1 VTETT
6 NQKTAPVLAQVF
18 SSGGGTQ
25 SCCIAALI
33 VRGRLPKP
41 DICVIADT
49 GYENDRTWEY
59 LDAIVAPALT
69 GCGVEVCRIL
79 ASEWASPWGNPSVH
93 HGFASS
99 GQLMIP
105 AYTDQSG
112 VVSKLSTYCSN
123 AWKQEVVDRWLSKAC
138 GLTRSKV
145 VKWIGFSRDEVRRVF
160 RMAKG
165 EGYAKGLIRF
175 PLVRDV
181 PTTRQEAIQIVEDM
195 GWPTPPRS
203 RCWMCPN
210 QNDHEWM
217 EIKADPSMWGKATR
231 FEDDFRKRDPHAF
244 CHKSGK
250 PLREVDFSEDDDLFA
265 GKCESGGCF
274 V

>member
-1 VTETT
+1 MTHPATDRKPLV
-6 NQKTAPVLAQVF
+6 QVF

-25 SCCIAALI
+25 SCAISALI
-33 VRGRLPKP
+33 IQGRLPKP

-49 GYENDRTWEY
+49 GYENNRTWEY
-59 LDAIVAPALT
+59 QDAIIVPALAK
-69 GCGVEVCRIL
+69 CGVEVFRVL
-79 ASEWASPWGNPSVH
+79 ASDWAAPWGNPAANR
-93 HGFASS
+93 GFATS
-99 GQLMIP
+99 GQPMIP

-112 VVSKLSTYCSN
+112 MCVSKLSTYCSN

-138 GLTRSKV
+138 GVTRSQC
-145 VKWIGFSRDEVRRVF
+145 VKWIGFSRDEVKRVF

-165 EGYAKGLIRF
+165 EEYLKGLIRF
-175 PLVRDV
+175 PLIQDV
-181 PTTRQEAIQIVEDM
+181 PTTRQEAIKIVEDM

-210 QNDHEWM
+210 QNDHEWR
-217 EIKADPSMWGKATR
+217 EIKADPDMWDNATR
-231 FEDDFRKRDPHAF
+231 FEDEFRLRDPHAY

-250 PLREVDFSEDDDLFA
+250 PLREVDFREEDDLFA

-274 V
+274 L

>member
-1 VTETT
+1 MESG
-6 NQKTAPVLAQVF
+6 KTKAQVF

-25 SCCIAALI
+25 SCAIAALI
-33 VRGRLPKP
+33 VQGRLPKP

-49 GYENDRTWEY
+49 GYENHRTWEY
-59 LDAIVAPALT
+59 LDAVVRPALQSVGLYVHRVT
-69 GCGVEVCRIL
+69 AHQWAAKWTGITLGCGAFSQTGKL
-79 ASEWASPWGNPSVH
+79 S
-93 HGFASS
+93 
-99 GQLMIP
+99 IP
-105 AYTDQSG
+105 AYTDIDG
-112 VVSKLSTYCSN
+112 PVGKLPTFCSN
-123 AWKQEVVDRWLSKAC
+123 GWKQDAVDRWLSVTQ
-138 GLTRSKV
+138 GLTRSQF
-145 VKWIGFSRDEVRRVF
+145 VKWIGFSRDEVKRVF

-165 EGYAKGLIRF
+165 EEYLKGLIRF

-210 QNDHEWM
+210 QNDHEWR
-217 EIKADPSMWGKATR
+217 EIKADPCMWELATG
-231 FEDDFRKRDPHAF
+231 FDDTIRLRDPHAF

-250 PLREVDFSEDDDLFA
+250 PLREVDFREEDDLFA

-274 V
+274 L